1 MRVLCNVMEMKWL
14 GKFTRVIMV
23 GPTFPL
29 LSLEGQLN
37 FKTMSRHKRQRIR
50 EDDDDETEFSHS
62 VRTDSEASQS
72 YEAEDRD
79 TGDEN
84 LCNTDDEIP
93 RAQATKRRATAKR
106 KRRATGPSQFGATLL
121 SLLKTETS
129 STLPLSLKPSA
140 AHQRNDAKLELKAK
154 KRMQIERKE
163 KEDKGRIRDVIEGW
177 GAEGERSLRKV
188 AQRGGGH
195 AYPFSTE
202 LDEQT
207 FDEQS

>member
-1 MRVLCNVMEMKWL
+1 MEMKEL
-14 GKFTRVIMV
+14 GKFTRVVMV
-23 GPTFPL
+23 SQTISSFL
-29 LSLEGQLN
+29 LPSSEGQLN
-37 FKTMSRHKRQRIR
+37 LKTMSPHKRQRIQ
-50 EDDDDETEFSHS
+50 EDDDDNETELSHS
-62 VRTDSEASQS
+62 AHTDSEASRS
-72 YEAEDRD
+72 FYEAEDRD

-84 LCNTDDEIP
+84 LGNTDDEIP
-93 RAQATKRRATAKR
+93 RTQATKRRATAKR

-129 STLPLSLKPSA
+129 SALPLSLKPSV

-188 AQRGGGH
+188 AQRGGRH
-195 AYPFSTE
+195 ADSFSLE
-202 LDEQT
+202 LDEQM
-207 FDEQS
+207 FGEQS

>member
-1 MRVLCNVMEMKWL
+1 
-14 GKFTRVIMV
+14 
-23 GPTFPL
+23 
-29 LSLEGQLN
+29 
-37 FKTMSRHKRQRIR
+37 MSRHKRQRIR

-84 LCNTDDEIP
+84 LCNTDEEIP